1 MKKKKKKFSMI
12 YVYIG
17 VVIILFGSI
26 FVLGNLEKDNKLYGM
41 PASELNPATRS
52 LLDNPNYQNIILPA
66 EMDNKI
72 DAKEDFFLYAFSST
86 CKYCLNTTPQ
96 IMPIVNDMGVDM
108 PMFNLLEFG
117 EYGMKLNVES
127 TPTLLYYKDGV
138 EVDRLEGGLREEGTT
153 VGHTLDDFKAF
164 FTKHAGA
171 DAQ

>member
-1 MKKKKKKFSMI
+1 MKKKTKKFSMI

-17 VVIILFGSI
+17 IIIILFGSI
-26 FVLGNLEKDNKLYGM
+26 FVLGNMEKDNTLYGM

-52 LLDNPNYQNIILPA
+52 LLDNPNYQNIILPD

-72 DAKEDFFLYAFSST
+72 EGKEDFFVYVFSST
-86 CKYCLNTTPQ
+86 CRYCLNTTPQ
-96 IMPIVNDMGVDM
+96 IMPLVNDMGIDL
-108 PMFNLLEFG
+108 PMFNLLEFNQ
-117 EYGMKLNVES
+117 YGSKLRVES
-127 TPTLLYYKDGV
+127 TPSLLYYKDGV

-153 VGHTLDDFKAF
+153 QGHTLDDFKAF